1 MLLKSN
7 KARELLDFLLEEN
20 KKNLTEIEYNHAVIS
35 ILKQLDYFVI
45 WTNDGSFESKRVII
59 ATGGQ
64 SFPKV

>member
-20 KKNLTEIEYNHAVIS
+20 KKNLTEIAYNHAVIS
-35 ILKQLDYFVI
+35 IQKQLDYYLI
-45 WTNDGSFESKRVII
+45 MTNEGTFESKRVII

>member
-1 MLLKSN
+1 M
-7 KARELLDFLLEEN
+7 DFLLEEN

-35 ILKQLDYFVI
+35 IQKQLDYYI
-45 WTNDGSFESKRVII
+45 IRTNEETFESKRVII

>member
-35 ILKQLDYFVI
+35 IQKQLDYYVI
-45 WTNDGSFESKRVII
+45 RTNEGTLESKRVII

>member
-20 KKNLTEIEYNHAVIS
+20 KKNLTEIEYNHVVIS
-35 ILKQLDYFVI
+35 IQKQLDYYLI
-45 WTNDGSFESKRVII
+45 KTNQGTFEAKKLII

>member
-20 KKNLTEIEYNHAVIS
+20 KKNLTEIEYNHGVIS
-35 ILKQLDYFVI
+35 IQKQLDYYVI
-45 WTNDGSFESKRVII
+45 RTNEETFESKSVII

>member
-20 KKNLTEIEYNHAVIS
+20 KKNLTEIKYNHAVIS
-35 ILKQLDYFVI
+35 IQKQLDYYVI
-45 WTNDGSFESKRVII
+45 RTNKETFESKRVVI

>member
-20 KKNLTEIEYNHAVIS
+20 KKNLTEIEYNHGVIS
-35 ILKQLDYFVI
+35 IQKQLDYYVI
-45 WTNDGSFESKRVII
+45 RTNQGTFESKRVII

>member
-1 MLLKSN
+1 MLKV
-7 KARELLDFLLEEN
+7 

-35 ILKQLDYFVI
+35 IQKQLDYYLI
-45 WTNDGSFESKRVII
+45 KTNQATFESKRVII

>member
-20 KKNLTEIEYNHAVIS
+20 KKNLTEIKYNHAVIS
-35 ILKQLDYFVI
+35 IQKQLDYYVI
-45 WTNDGSFESKRVII
+45 RTNEETFESKRVVI

>member
-35 ILKQLDYFVI
+35 IQKQLDYYVI
-45 WTNDGSFESKRVII
+45 RTNEGTFESKRVII
-59 ATGGQ
+59 TTGGQ

>member
-35 ILKQLDYFVI
+35 IQKQLDYYI
-45 WTNDGSFESKRVII
+45 IRTNEEIFESKRVII

>member
-35 ILKQLDYFVI
+35 IQKQLDYYI
-45 WTNDGSFESKRVII
+45 IRTNEETFESKRVII
-59 ATGGQ
+59 TTGGQ

>member
-35 ILKQLDYFVI
+35 IQKQLDYYVI
-45 WTNDGSFESKRVII
+45 RTNGETFESKRVII
-59 ATGGQ
+59 AIGGQ

>member
-20 KKNLTEIEYNHAVIS
+20 KKNLPEIEYNHAVIS
-35 ILKQLDYFVI
+35 IQKQLDYYLI
-45 WTNDGSFESKRVII
+45 RTNERTFESKRVII

>member
-1 MLLKSN
+1 MLLKNN

-20 KKNLTEIEYNHAVIS
+20 KKNLTEIEYNHGVIS
-35 ILKQLDYFVI
+35 IQKQLDYYVI
-45 WTNDGSFESKRVII
+45 RTNGETFESKRVII

>member
-20 KKNLTEIEYNHAVIS
+20 KKNLTEIEYNHGVIS
-35 ILKQLDYFVI
+35 IQKRLDYYVI
-45 WTNDGSFESKRVII
+45 RTNEETFESKRVII